1 MAKYWDISKTLSYNC
16 LFNFI
21 YGIRGAGKTYTG
33 LQHYV
38 KRYLRTGK
46 RFMYLR
52 RTEDAAGIRH
62 NQAAGVPV

>member
-38 KRYLRTGK
+38 KR
-46 RFMYLR
+46 
-52 RTEDAAGIRH
+52 
-62 NQAAGVPV
+62 

>member
-1 MAKYWDISKTLSYNC
+1 VHEERREQSTTLSPSTATLSYNC

-38 KRYLRTGK
+38 SVLN
-46 RFMYLR
+46 
-52 RTEDAAGIRH
+52 AALLGSADYNRLSH
-62 NQAAGVPV
+62 Q